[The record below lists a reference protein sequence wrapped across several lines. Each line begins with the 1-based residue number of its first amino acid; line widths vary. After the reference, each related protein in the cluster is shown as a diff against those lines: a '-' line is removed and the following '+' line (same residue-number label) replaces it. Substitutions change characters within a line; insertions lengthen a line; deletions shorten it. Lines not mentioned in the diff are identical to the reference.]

1 MRLLVIVLTLFLSA
15 NVWAKPPTDQQLD
28 KFFELSGVGQSYDST
43 ISSIYVPLVKMM
55 QTNIIKMKDKDR
67 AKADRVSDKIVSSF
81 NWDNM
86 KPKIYSFF
94 YKQNYSAKEISE
106 YIEAMSSPKYLMM
119 RKKTE

>member
-28 KFFELSGVGQSYDST
+28 KFFELSGVGGQSYDST

-86 KPKIYSFF
+86 KPKIYSF